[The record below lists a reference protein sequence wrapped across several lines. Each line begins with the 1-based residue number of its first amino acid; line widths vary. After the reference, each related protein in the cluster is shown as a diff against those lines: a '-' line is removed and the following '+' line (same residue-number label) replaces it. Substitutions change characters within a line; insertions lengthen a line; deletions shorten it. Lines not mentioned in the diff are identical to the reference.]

1 MTILMRILQSGF
13 LISASRDIV
22 IRKLTKIFTF
32 YFAVLVFIAVV
43 GTFFKLP

>member
-13 LISASRDIV
+13 LISASHIV

>member
-13 LISASRDIV
+13 LISASDIV
-22 IRKLTKIFTF
+22 IRKLTKIFNF